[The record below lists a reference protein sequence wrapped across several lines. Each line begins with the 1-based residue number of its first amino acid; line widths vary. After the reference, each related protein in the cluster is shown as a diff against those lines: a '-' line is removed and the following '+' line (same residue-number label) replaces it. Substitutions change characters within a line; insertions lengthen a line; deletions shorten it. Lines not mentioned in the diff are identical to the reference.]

1 MTKLRDVGIII
12 VLVAVVYGLMALFM
26 PIIADLSTD
35 ARVTMAVEH
44 DMENYPGTSE
54 AMGSAP
60 WLLWFVP
67 ALIGGVVIVVRLR
80 AEN

>member
-26 PIIADLSTD
+26 PIISDLSTE
-35 ARVTMAVEH
+35 AQATMAAGH
-44 DMENYPGTSE
+44 DMTDYPGTSE

-67 ALIGGVVIVVRLR
+67 ALIGGVAIVVRLR
-80 AEN
+80 AED

>member
-12 VLVAVVYGLMALFM
+12 VLVAVLYGLMALFM

-35 ARVTMAVEH
+35 AQATMDAEH
-44 DMENYPGTSE
+44 DMTDYPGSSE

-67 ALIGGVVIVVRLR
+67 ALIGGVVIVIRLR